1 MLFIGICGASGS
13 GKSTLAEELATMVNK
28 SILIINQDAYY
39 KDHPD
44 LSFEERCLLNYD
56 EPSIFDH
63 DQLLEDVQNLLE
75 GRRVSKKRYD
85 YSHHCRAD
93 VPGEYLEPH
102 DVIIVE
108 GIHAFYDAR
117 LRTMMDL
124 KLYMHVESDI
134 CLLRRIQ
141 RDINERG
148 RQIDNISSQ
157 YITTVKPMF
166 DQYIRNYEQYAD
178 VIVAGGGK
186 DAKITEILARIY
198 QQRSAPLSRPEPQKG
213 REKCLKAIRRRK
225 RAGCSMTGPIQRL
238 QRS

>member
-39 KDHPD
+39 KNHPD
-44 LSFEERCLLNYD
+44 LSFEDAAACSITMSR
-56 EPSIFDH
+56 PSLITTSCWKMCANCSMAGG
-63 DQLLEDVQNLLE
+63 VT
-75 GRRVSKKRYD
+75 RKRYD
-85 YSHHCRAD
+85 YTHHCRAD

-117 LRTMMDL
+117 LRAMMDL

-186 DAKITEILARIY
+186 DAKITEILAGYINNDLHLYRG
-198 QQRSAPLSRPEPQKG
+198 LN
-213 REKCLKAIRRRK
+213 RRK
-225 RAGCSMTGPIQRL
+225 EKDNA
-238 QRS
+238 

>member
-39 KDHPD
+39 YDHPD
-44 LSFEERCLLNYD
+44 MSFEERCELNYD

-63 DQLLEDVQNLLE
+63 DLLLEDVKALLA
-75 GRRVSKKRYD
+75 GKRVLRKRYD
-85 YSHHCRAD
+85 YAEHRRA
-93 VPGEYLEPH
+93 PQLKEYLEPH

-108 GIHAFYDAR
+108 GIHAFFDHR
-117 LRTMMDL
+117 LRDMMDL
-124 KLYMHVESDI
+124 MLYVRVDPDI

-148 RQIDNISSQ
+148 RAIDNISMQ
-157 YITTVKPMF
+157 YLATVKPMF

-178 VIVAGGGK
+178 VIVAKGGK
-186 DAKITEILARIY
+186 NAKINEILASYINNDLHMYRGKT
-198 QQRSAPLSRPEPQKG
+198 QTGGGSA
-213 REKCLKAIRRRK
+213 C
-225 RAGCSMTGPIQRL
+225 
-238 QRS
+238 

>member
-13 GKSTLAEELATMVNK
+13 GKSTLADELATMVNR

-39 KDHPD
+39 LNHPD
-44 LSFEERCLLNYD
+44 LSFEERCRLNYD

-63 DQLLEDVQNLLE
+63 DLLLEDVKKLLAGE
-75 GRRVSKKRYD
+75 RVPRKQYD
-85 YSHHCRAD
+85 YANHCRAD
-93 VPGEYLEPH
+93 LPGECMEPH

-117 LRTMMDL
+117 LRAMMDL

-134 CLLRRIQ
+134 CLLRRIE
-141 RDINERG
+141 RDIKERG
-148 RQIDNISSQ
+148 RQIDNISMQ
-157 YITTVKPMF
+157 YTTTVKPMF

-186 DAKITEILARIY
+186 DAKITEILAGYINNDLHLYRGQTQRRIT
-198 QQRSAPLSRPEPQKG
+198 
-213 REKCLKAIRRRK
+213 C
-225 RAGCSMTGPIQRL
+225 
-238 QRS
+238 

>member
-148 RQIDNISSQ
+148 RQM
-157 YITTVKPMF
+157 TTFP
-166 DQYIRNYEQYAD
+166 
-178 VIVAGGGK
+178 
-186 DAKITEILARIY
+186 
-198 QQRSAPLSRPEPQKG
+198 RSISRPSS
-213 REKCLKAIRRRK
+213 RCSISISAITSNTPTSSSPAAARTPRSRK
-225 RAGCSMTGPIQRL
+225 SSPDISTTICTSIAA
-238 QRS
+238 

>member
-148 RQIDNISSQ
+148 VRS
-157 YITTVKPMF
+157 TTFP
-166 DQYIRNYEQYAD
+166 
-178 VIVAGGGK
+178 
-186 DAKITEILARIY
+186 
-198 QQRSAPLSRPEPQKG
+198 RSISRPSS
-213 REKCLKAIRRRK
+213 RCSISISAITSNTPTSSSPAAARTPRSRK
-225 RAGCSMTGPIQRL
+225 SSPDISTTICTSIAA
-238 QRS
+238 

>member
-93 VPGEYLEPH
+93 VPGEY
-102 DVIIVE
+102 IWSRTTSSSSRASMRFTTR
-108 GIHAFYDAR
+108 AFAR
-117 LRTMMDL
+117 
-124 KLYMHVESDI
+124 
-134 CLLRRIQ
+134 
-141 RDINERG
+141 
-148 RQIDNISSQ
+148 
-157 YITTVKPMF
+157 
-166 DQYIRNYEQYAD
+166 
-178 VIVAGGGK
+178 
-186 DAKITEILARIY
+186 
-198 QQRSAPLSRPEPQKG
+198 
-213 REKCLKAIRRRK
+213 
-225 RAGCSMTGPIQRL
+225 
-238 QRS
+238 